1 MITRLY
7 LDAACLRVI
16 LFVVIVKNSLLVP
29 VRFVL
34 TFLIVTLLLSGAG
47 ALAEWLG
54 YTDPG
59 RAATLY
65 PLTVFFAAFG
75 RMVIPGVVLSTL
87 VVLTRLHFHPGIP
100 VVSLF
105 LALVTV
111 TGLIVGSFWLVRV
124 LPDSTADLSPV
135 ALPIPT
141 NVLNR
146 SGDAFLF
153 VSRTE
158 DDVVQNAV
166 TYSPTDE
173 PRLAFSREGHIEDG
187 RVTLSGSGL
196 TFTISDIDTAPWS
209 LVQPPRG
216 LLGISRDS
224 RSVSAEFE
232 RPVFSLRF
240 VAAAV
245 GLSIALLGSWAF
257 LRWTRWPFFNLV
269 VAAAYVRSLLLVPVL
284 LHDEIA
290 VELIWPLLP
299 AWAPGYGSSVAW
311 GAVGLILLAMTVL
324 MRPYR
329 VWRKDVI
336 DE

>member
-1 MITRLY
+1 MIRFL
-7 LDAACLRVI
+7 
-16 LFVVIVKNSLLVP
+16 VIVKNSLLVP

-34 TFLIVTLLLSGAG
+34 TFFLVTFLLSGAG
-47 ALAEWLG
+47 ALGEWLG
-54 YTDPG
+54 LSDPG
-59 RAATLY
+59 RTAQLY

-75 RMVIPGVVLSTL
+75 RMILPGIALTAL
-87 VVLTRLHFHPGIP
+87 IVLTRLHSHPGIP
-100 VVSLF
+100 IISLF
-105 LALVTV
+105 FALITSV
-111 TGLIVGSFWLVRV
+111 GLIVGSFWLVRITPTGAPDTPVV
-124 LPDSTADLSPV
+124 LPV
-135 ALPIPT
+135 PT

-158 DDVVQNAV
+158 DEVVQNV
-166 TYSPTDE
+166 ITYSPTDE
-173 PRLAFSREGHIEDG
+173 PRLAFSREGRIEDG
-187 RVTLSGSGL
+187 RVTLPGSGL
-196 TFTISDIDTAPWS
+196 TFAISDIDTAPWS

-245 GLSIALLGSWAF
+245 GLSIALLGAWAF

-269 VAAAYVRSLLLVPVL
+269 VAAAYVRGLLLVPVL

-290 VELIWPLLP
+290 VELVWPLLP

-311 GAVGLILLAMTVL
+311 GVVGLILLAMTVL

-329 VWRKDVI
+329 MWRKDVI